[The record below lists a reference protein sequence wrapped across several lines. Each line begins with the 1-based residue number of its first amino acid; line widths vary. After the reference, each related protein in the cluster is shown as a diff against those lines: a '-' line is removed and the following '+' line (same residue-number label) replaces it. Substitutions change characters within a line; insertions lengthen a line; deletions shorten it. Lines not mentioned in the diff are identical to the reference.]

1 MAFDMAFGYKLRQTK
16 KNKAM
21 TIEDI
26 LSREEGQTFDRK
38 SIRIKPKDL
47 AVTIIAFANA
57 DGGDLV
63 LGITDGKKEIEGVDD
78 DQKVLNEIR
87 RTPFDFCIPS
97 VNTQVEMLPCV
108 DRTGKDNHVLV
119 FHIEPSMRVYANQ
132 ADEVF
137 LRVGDKSKK
146 LSFDERFQLMND
158 KGQTCYEET
167 AVYSA
172 ELNDIDMTLV
182 DDYCQKIR
190 YGKSSLEFLTENH
203 GYIIEKNGKLHPTIV
218 TLLLFGKKPQDFLP
232 RASVRFIRYEGTE
245 EKTGTEMNVIKDVI
259 FEGPVREQIDKSV
272 AFLATQIKERTYL
285 GADGKF
291 VTEAEYPEFVRQEMI
306 VNACCHRDLSIT
318 GTDIQVKLFDDKL
331 VVESPGN
338 LPGLVRP
345 DNIRHTHFS
354 RNPRL
359 ARYLKTYKYVKEFG
373 EGVDRMC
380 REMEADGLLPIKYYK
395 NDFILRAVAWSKN
408 AKVDS
413 NDKVAISS
421 DKVAISSDKV
431 AIKWSE
437 VKEKCSPN
445 TIKILEHL
453 VKNASISNAIAR
465 EITGLSSPGVRKILN
480 GLVETKIVTPE
491 GEKKSRVYHLKVDFT
506 FD

>member
-1 MAFDMAFGYKLRQTK
+1 
-16 KNKAM
+16 M

-47 AVTIIAFANA
+47 AVTMIAFANA

-63 LGITDGKKEIEGVDD
+63 VGITDGKKEIEGVDGD
-78 DQKVLNEIR
+78 EKILNEIR
-87 RTPFDFCIPS
+87 RTPFDFCAPS
-97 VNTQVEMLPCV
+97 VNAQVEMVPCV

-119 FHIEPSMRVYANQ
+119 FHVEPSLRVYVNQ

-158 KGQTCYEET
+158 KGQSCYEET

-172 ELNDIDMTLV
+172 ELDDIDMSLV
-182 DDYCQKIR
+182 DDYCQKSG
-190 YGKSSLEFLTENH
+190 YSKSSMEFLTENH
-203 GYIIEKNGKLHPTIV
+203 GYVVERNGKKHPTV
-218 TLLLFGKKPQDFLP
+218 ASLLMFGKKPQDFLP

-291 VTEAEYPEFVRQEMI
+291 ITEVEYPEFVRQEMI

-318 GTDIQVKLFDDKL
+318 GTDIQVKLFDDRL

-395 NDFILRAVAWSKN
+395 NDFILQAVAWSKN
-408 AKVDS
+408 AKE
-413 NDKVAISS
+413 AGS
-421 DKVAISSDKV
+421 DKVAISGDKV
-431 AIKWSE
+431 LISVDKEAISGDKVLIKWNE
-437 VKEKCSPN
+437 VKERCLPN
-445 TIKILEHL
+445 TIKILEYL
-453 VKNASISNAIAR
+453 AQNESISNAAAR
-465 EITGLSSPGVRKILN
+465 EITGLSASGVRRILN
-480 GLVETKIVTPE
+480 DLIENKIVVPK
-491 GEKKSRVYHLKVDFT
+491 GDKKSRVYHLIVEFV

>member
-1 MAFDMAFGYKLRQTK
+1 
-16 KNKAM
+16 M

-63 LGITDGKKEIEGVDD
+63 VGITDGKKEIEGVDD

-172 ELNDIDMTLV
+172 ELSDIDMTLV
-182 DDYCQKIR
+182 DDYCQKIG
-190 YGKSSLEFLTENH
+190 YGKSSLKFLTENH

-413 NDKVAISS
+413 SDKVAISN

>member
-1 MAFDMAFGYKLRQTK
+1 
-16 KNKAM
+16 M

-47 AVTIIAFANA
+47 AVTMIAFANA

-63 LGITDGKKEIEGVDD
+63 VGITDSKKEIEGVDGD
-78 DQKVLNEIR
+78 EKILNEIR
-87 RTPFDFCIPS
+87 RTPFDFCAPS
-97 VNTQVEMLPCV
+97 VNAQVEMVPCV

-119 FHIEPSMRVYANQ
+119 FHVEPSLRVYVNQ

-158 KGQTCYEET
+158 KGQSCYEET

-172 ELNDIDMTLV
+172 ELDDIDMSLV
-182 DDYCQKIR
+182 DDYCQKSG
-190 YGKSSLEFLTENH
+190 YSKSSMEFLTENH
-203 GYIIEKNGKLHPTIV
+203 GYVVERNGKKHPTV
-218 TLLLFGKKPQDFLP
+218 ASLLMFGKKPQDFLP

-285 GADGKF
+285 GSDGKF
-291 VTEAEYPEFVRQEMI
+291 ITEVEYPEFVRQEMI

-318 GTDIQVKLFDDKL
+318 GTDIQVKLFDDRL

-395 NDFILRAVAWSKN
+395 NDFILQAVAWSKN
-408 AKVDS
+408 AKE
-413 NDKVAISS
+413 AGS
-421 DKVAISSDKV
+421 DKVAISGDKV
-431 AIKWSE
+431 LISVDKEAISGDKVLIKWNE
-437 VKEKCSPN
+437 VKERCLPN
-445 TIKILEHL
+445 TIKILEYL
-453 VKNASISNAIAR
+453 AQNESISNAAAR
-465 EITGLSSPGVRKILN
+465 EITGLSASGVRRILN
-480 GLVETKIVTPE
+480 DLIENKIVVPK
-491 GEKKSRVYHLKVDFT
+491 GDKKSRVYHLIVEFV

>member
-1 MAFDMAFGYKLRQTK
+1 
-16 KNKAM
+16 M

-63 LGITDGKKEIEGVDD
+63 VGITDGKKEIEGVDD

-132 ADEVF
+132 ADEAF

-167 AVYSA
+167 AVYNA
-172 ELNDIDMTLV
+172 ELSDIDMTLV
-182 DDYCQKIR
+182 NDYCQKIG

-291 VTEAEYPEFVRQEMI
+291 VTETEYPEFVRQEMI

-408 AKVDS
+408 SKVD
-413 NDKVAISS
+413 SS

>member
-1 MAFDMAFGYKLRQTK
+1 M
-16 KNKAM
+16 
-21 TIEDI
+21 
-26 LSREEGQTFDRK
+26 
-38 SIRIKPKDL
+38 
-47 AVTIIAFANA
+47 V
-57 DGGDLV
+57 
-63 LGITDGKKEIEGVDD
+63 GITDGKKEIEGVDD

-182 DDYCQKIR
+182 DDYCQKIG

-345 DNIRHTHFS
+345 ENIRHTHFS

-413 NDKVAISS
+413 N

>member
-1 MAFDMAFGYKLRQTK
+1 
-16 KNKAM
+16 M

-63 LGITDGKKEIEGVDD
+63 VGITDGKKEIEGVDD

-413 NDKVAISS
+413 S

>member
-1 MAFDMAFGYKLRQTK
+1 
-16 KNKAM
+16 M

-38 SIRIKPKDL
+38 SVRIKPKDL
-47 AVTIIAFANA
+47 AVTMIAFANA

-63 LGITDGKKEIEGVDD
+63 VGITDGKKEIEGVDGD
-78 DQKVLNEIR
+78 ENILNEIR
-87 RTPFDFCIPS
+87 RTPFDFCAPS
-97 VNTQVEMLPCV
+97 VNAQIEMVPCV
-108 DRTGKDNHVLV
+108 DRTGQDNHVLV
-119 FHIEPSMRVYANQ
+119 FHIEPSLRVYANQ

-158 KGQTCYEET
+158 KGQSCYEET

-172 ELNDIDMTLV
+172 GLDDIDMNLV
-182 DDYCQKIR
+182 DDYCQKLG
-190 YGKSSLEFLTENH
+190 YSKSSMEFLTENH
-203 GYIIEKNGKLHPTIV
+203 GYVVEKNGMLHPTV
-218 TLLLFGKKPQDFLP
+218 VSLLLFGKKPQDFLP

-291 VTEAEYPEFVRQEMI
+291 VTEVEYPEFVRQEMI

-318 GTDIQVKLFDDKL
+318 GTDIQVKLFDDRL

-408 AKVDS
+408 AKDAGS
-413 NDKVAISS
+413 DKVATSS
-421 DKVAISSDKV
+421 DKVALSSDKV
-431 AIKWSE
+431 AIKWSD

-453 VKNASISNAIAR
+453 AQNGSISNAVAR
-465 EITGLSSPGVRKILN
+465 EITGLSSPGARKILSHLAEN
-480 GLVETKIVTPE
+480 KIVSPE
-491 GEKKSRVYHLKVDFT
+491 GDKKSRVYHLMVEFI

>member
-1 MAFDMAFGYKLRQTK
+1 
-16 KNKAM
+16 M

-38 SIRIKPKDL
+38 SVRIKPKDL
-47 AVTIIAFANA
+47 AVTMIAFANA

-63 LGITDGKKEIEGVDD
+63 VGITDGKKEIEGVDGD
-78 DQKVLNEIR
+78 EKILNDIR
-87 RTPFDFCIPS
+87 RTPFDFCSPS
-97 VNTQVEMLPCV
+97 VNAQIEMVPCI
-108 DRTGKDNHVLV
+108 DRTGKENHVLV
-119 FHIEPSMRVYANQ
+119 FHIEPSLRVYANQ

-158 KGQTCYEET
+158 KGQSCYEET

-172 ELNDIDMTLV
+172 GLDDIDMSLV
-182 DDYCQKIR
+182 DDYCQKSG
-190 YGKSSLEFLTENH
+190 YSKSSMEFLTENH
-203 GYIIEKNGKLHPTIV
+203 GYVVERNGKKHPTV
-218 TLLLFGKKPQDFLP
+218 ASLLMFGKKPQDFLQ

-245 EKTGTEMNVIKDVI
+245 EKTGAEMNVIKDVI

-272 AFLATQIKERTYL
+272 TFLATQIKERTYL

-291 VTEAEYPEFVRQEMI
+291 ITEVEYPEFVRQEMI

-318 GTDIQVKLFDDKL
+318 GTDIQVKLFDDRL

-395 NDFILRAVAWSKN
+395 NDFILQAVAWSKN
-408 AKVDS
+408 AKNAGS
-413 NDKVAISS
+413 DKMATSS

-437 VKEKCSPN
+437 VTERCAPN
-445 TIKILEHL
+445 TIKILEYL
-453 VKNASISNAIAR
+453 IKNGSVSNTVAR
-465 EITGLSSPGVRKILN
+465 EITGLSSPGVRKILSN
-480 GLVETKIVTPE
+480 LVENKIVSPE
-491 GEKKSRVYHLKVDFT
+491 GGNKSRVYHLIVEFV

>member
-413 NDKVAISS
+413 S

>member
-1 MAFDMAFGYKLRQTK
+1 
-16 KNKAM
+16 M

-47 AVTIIAFANA
+47 AVTMIAFANA

-63 LGITDGKKEIEGVDD
+63 VGITDSKKEIEGVDGD
-78 DQKVLNEIR
+78 EKILNEIR
-87 RTPFDFCIPS
+87 RTPFDFCAPS
-97 VNTQVEMLPCV
+97 VNAQVEMVPCV

-119 FHIEPSMRVYANQ
+119 FHIEPSLRVYANQ

-158 KGQTCYEET
+158 KGQSCYEET

-172 ELNDIDMTLV
+172 ELDDIDMSLV
-182 DDYCQKIR
+182 DDYCQKSG
-190 YGKSSLEFLTENH
+190 YSKSSMEFLTENH
-203 GYIIEKNGKLHPTIV
+203 GYVVERNGKKHPTV
-218 TLLLFGKKPQDFLP
+218 ASLLMFGKKPQDFLP

-291 VTEAEYPEFVRQEMI
+291 ITEVEYPEFVRQEMI

-318 GTDIQVKLFDDKL
+318 GTDIQVKLFDDRL

-395 NDFILRAVAWSKN
+395 NDFILQAVAWSKN
-408 AKVDS
+408 AKE
-413 NDKVAISS
+413 AGS
-421 DKVAISSDKV
+421 DKVAISGDKV
-431 AIKWSE
+431 LISVDKEAISGDKVLIKWNE
-437 VKEKCSPN
+437 VKERCLPN
-445 TIKILEHL
+445 TIKILEYL
-453 VKNASISNAIAR
+453 AQNESISNAAAR
-465 EITGLSSPGVRKILN
+465 EITGLSASGVRRILN
-480 GLVETKIVTPE
+480 DLIENKIVVPK
-491 GEKKSRVYHLKVDFT
+491 GDKKSRVYHLIVEFE

>member
-1 MAFDMAFGYKLRQTK
+1 
-16 KNKAM
+16 M

-26 LSREEGQTFDRK
+26 LSREEGLTFDRK

-47 AVTIIAFANA
+47 AVTMIAFANA

-63 LGITDGKKEIEGVDD
+63 VGITDGKKEIEGVDD
-78 DQKVLNEIR
+78 DQKILNEIL
-87 RTPFDFCIPS
+87 RTPFDFCAPS
-97 VNTQVEMLPCV
+97 VNAHVEMVPCI
-108 DRTGKDNHVLV
+108 DRTGKNNHILV

-132 ADEVF
+132 ADDVF
-137 LRVGDKSKK
+137 LRIGDKSKK

-158 KGQTCYEET
+158 KGQSCYEET

-172 ELNDIDMTLV
+172 ELCDLDISLV
-182 DDYCQKIR
+182 DDYCRKTG
-190 YGKSSLEFLTENH
+190 YGKSSSEFLTENH
-203 GYIIEKNGKLHPTIV
+203 GYVVKKEGKLHPTIV
-218 TLLLFGKKPQDFLP
+218 SLLLFGKRPQDFLP

-259 FEGPVREQIDKSV
+259 FEGPIREQIDKSV

-285 GADGKF
+285 GSDGKF
-291 VTEAEYPEFVRQEMI
+291 VTEVEYPEFVRQEMI

-318 GTDIQVKLFDDKL
+318 GTDIQVKLFDDRL
-331 VVESPGN
+331 VVESPGKF
-338 LPGLVRP
+338 PGLVRP

-380 REMEADGLLPIKYYK
+380 REMEADGLLPIKYFM

-408 AKVDS
+408 AKEI
-413 NDKVAISS
+413 NS

-431 AIKWSE
+431 TISSDKVTIKWTE
-437 VKEKCSPN
+437 IKERCSPN
-445 TIKILEHL
+445 TIKILEYL
-453 VKNASISNAIAR
+453 SKNESISNAIAR
-465 EITGLSSPGVRKILN
+465 DITGLSSPGVRRILSN
-480 GLVETKIVTPE
+480 LVESKIV
-491 GEKKSRVYHLKVDFT
+491 GYDGKNKSRTYHLEVEFILD
-506 FD
+506 

>member
-1 MAFDMAFGYKLRQTK
+1 
-16 KNKAM
+16 M

-26 LSREEGQTFDRK
+26 LSREEGLTFDRK

-47 AVTIIAFANA
+47 AVTMIAFANA

-63 LGITDGKKEIEGVDD
+63 VGITDGKKEIEGVDD
-78 DQKVLNEIR
+78 DQKILNEIL
-87 RTPFDFCIPS
+87 RTPFDFCAPS
-97 VNTQVEMLPCV
+97 VNAHVEMVPCI
-108 DRTGKDNHVLV
+108 DRTGKNNHILV

-132 ADEVF
+132 ADDVF
-137 LRVGDKSKK
+137 LRIGDKSKK

-158 KGQTCYEET
+158 KGQSCYEET

-172 ELNDIDMTLV
+172 ELCDLDISLV
-182 DDYCQKIR
+182 DDYCRKTG
-190 YGKSSLEFLTENH
+190 YGKSSSEFLTENH
-203 GYIIEKNGKLHPTIV
+203 GYVVKKEGKLHPTIV
-218 TLLLFGKKPQDFLP
+218 SLLLFGKRPQDFLP

-259 FEGPVREQIDKSV
+259 FEGPIREQIDKSV

-285 GADGKF
+285 GSDGKF
-291 VTEAEYPEFVRQEMI
+291 VTEVEYPEFVRQEMI

-318 GTDIQVKLFDDKL
+318 GTDIQVKLFDDRL
-331 VVESPGN
+331 VVESPGKF
-338 LPGLVRP
+338 PGLVRP

-380 REMEADGLLPIKYYK
+380 REMEADGLLPIKYFM

-408 AKVDS
+408 AKEI
-413 NDKVAISS
+413 NS

-431 AIKWSE
+431 TIKWTE
-437 VKEKCSPN
+437 IKERCSPN
-445 TIKILEHL
+445 TIKILEYL
-453 VKNASISNAIAR
+453 SKNESISNSIAR
-465 EITGLSSPGVRKILN
+465 DLTGLSSPGVRRILSN
-480 GLVETKIVTPE
+480 LVESKIV
-491 GEKKSRVYHLKVDFT
+491 GYDGKNKSRTYHLEVEFILD
-506 FD
+506 

>member
-1 MAFDMAFGYKLRQTK
+1 
-16 KNKAM
+16 M

-63 LGITDGKKEIEGVDD
+63 VGITDGKKEIEGVDD

-182 DDYCQKIR
+182 DDYCQKIG

-218 TLLLFGKKPQDFLP
+218 TLLLFGKKTQDFLP

-345 DNIRHTHFS
+345 ENIRHTHFS

>member
-1 MAFDMAFGYKLRQTK
+1 MAFGYKLRQTK

-167 AVYSA
+167 AVYNA
-172 ELNDIDMTLV
+172 ELSDIDMTLV
-182 DDYCQKIR
+182 DDYCQKIG

-413 NDKVAISS
+413 SDKVAISS

>member
-1 MAFDMAFGYKLRQTK
+1 
-16 KNKAM
+16 M
-21 TIEDI
+21 TIDDI
-26 LSREEGQTFDRK
+26 LSREEGLTFDRK

-47 AVTIIAFANA
+47 AITMIAFANA

-63 LGITDGKKEIEGVDD
+63 VGITDGKKEIEGVDD
-78 DQKVLNEIR
+78 DQKVLNDIR
-87 RTPFDFCIPS
+87 RTPFDFCAPS
-97 VNTQVEMLPCV
+97 VNAQVEMVPCV
-108 DRTGKDNHVLV
+108 DRAGKNNHVLV

-132 ADEVF
+132 ADDVF

-158 KGQTCYEET
+158 KGQSCYEET

-172 ELNDIDMTLV
+172 ELCDLDLSLV
-182 DDYCQKIR
+182 DDYCQKTG
-190 YGKSSLEFLTENH
+190 YGKSSMEFLTENH
-203 GYIIEKNGKLHPTIV
+203 GYVVKKKGKLHPTIV
-218 TLLLFGKKPQDFLP
+218 SLLLFGKKPQDFLP
-232 RASVRFIRYEGTE
+232 RASVRFIRYDGTE

-259 FEGPVREQIDKSV
+259 FEGPIREQIDKSV

-285 GADGKF
+285 GEDGKF
-291 VTEAEYPEFVRQEMI
+291 VTEVEYPEFVRQEMI

-318 GTDIQVKLFDDKL
+318 GTDIQVKLFDDRL
-331 VVESPGN
+331 VVESPGKF
-338 LPGLVRP
+338 PGLVRP

-380 REMEADGLLPIKYYK
+380 REMEADGQPPIKYFM

-408 AKVDS
+408 AKVIDS
-413 NDKVAISS
+413 DKVAISS

-431 AIKWSE
+431 AIKWAE
-437 VKEKCSPN
+437 VKERCSPN
-445 TIKILEHL
+445 TIKILEYL
-453 VKNASISNAIAR
+453 TRNNSISNATAR
-465 EITGLSSPGVRKILN
+465 EITGLSSPGVRRILSN
-480 GLVETKIVTPE
+480 LVECKIVNRE
-491 GEKKSRVYHLKVDFT
+491 GENKSRTYHLRVEFI

>member
-1 MAFDMAFGYKLRQTK
+1 
-16 KNKAM
+16 M

-47 AVTIIAFANA
+47 AVAIIAFANA

-63 LGITDGKKEIEGVDD
+63 VGITDGKKEIEGVDD

-167 AVYSA
+167 AVYNA
-172 ELNDIDMTLV
+172 ELSDIDMTLV
-182 DDYCQKIR
+182 NDYCQKIG

-291 VTEAEYPEFVRQEMI
+291 VTETEYPEFVRQEMI

-413 NDKVAISS
+413 SDKVAISS

-506 FD
+506 FE

>member
-1 MAFDMAFGYKLRQTK
+1 
-16 KNKAM
+16 M

-47 AVTIIAFANA
+47 AVTMIAFANA

-63 LGITDGKKEIEGVDD
+63 VGITDSKKEIEGVDGD
-78 DQKVLNEIR
+78 EKILNEIR
-87 RTPFDFCIPS
+87 RTPFDFCAPS
-97 VNTQVEMLPCV
+97 VNAQVEMVPCV

-119 FHIEPSMRVYANQ
+119 FHIEPSLRVYANQ

-158 KGQTCYEET
+158 KGQSCYEET

-172 ELNDIDMTLV
+172 GLDDIDMSLV
-182 DDYCQKIR
+182 DDYCQKSG
-190 YGKSSLEFLTENH
+190 YSKSSIEFLTENH
-203 GYIIEKNGKLHPTIV
+203 GYVVERNGKKHPTV
-218 TLLLFGKKPQDFLP
+218 ASLLMFGKKPQDFLP

-291 VTEAEYPEFVRQEMI
+291 ITEVEYPEFVRQEMI

-318 GTDIQVKLFDDKL
+318 GTDIQVKLFDDRL

-395 NDFILRAVAWSKN
+395 NDFILQAVAWSKN
-408 AKVDS
+408 AKE
-413 NDKVAISS
+413 AGS
-421 DKVAISSDKV
+421 DKVAISGDKV
-431 AIKWSE
+431 LISVDKEAISGDKVLIKWNE
-437 VKEKCSPN
+437 VKERCLPN
-445 TIKILEHL
+445 TIKILEYL
-453 VKNASISNAIAR
+453 AQNESISNAAAR
-465 EITGLSSPGVRKILN
+465 EITGLSASGVRRILN
-480 GLVETKIVTPE
+480 DLIENKIVVPK
-491 GEKKSRVYHLKVDFT
+491 GDKKSRVYHLIVEFV

>member
-1 MAFDMAFGYKLRQTK
+1 
-16 KNKAM
+16 M

-38 SIRIKPKDL
+38 SVRIKPKDL
-47 AVTIIAFANA
+47 AITMIAFANA

-63 LGITDGKKEIEGVDD
+63 VGITDGKREIEGVDGD
-78 DQKVLNEIR
+78 ENILNDIR
-87 RTPFDFCIPS
+87 RTPFDFCVPS
-97 VNTQVEMLPCV
+97 VNAQVEMVTCV
-108 DRTGKDNHVLV
+108 DRTGKDNHILV
-119 FHIEPSMRVYANQ
+119 FHIEPSLKVYANQ

-158 KGQTCYEET
+158 KGQSCYEET

-172 ELNDIDMTLV
+172 GLDDLDMTLV
-182 DDYCQKIR
+182 DDYCQKSG
-190 YGKSSLEFLTENH
+190 YGKSSMEFLTENH
-203 GYIIEKNGKLHPTIV
+203 GYVVERNEKMHPTV
-218 TLLLFGKKPQDFLP
+218 VSLLMFGKKPQDFLP

-245 EKTGTEMNVIKDVI
+245 EKTGAEMNVIKDMI

-291 VTEAEYPEFVRQEMI
+291 VTEVEYPEFVRQEMI

-318 GTDIQVKLFDDKL
+318 GTDIQVKLFDDRL

-408 AKVDS
+408 AKNAD
-413 NDKVAISS
+413 S

-431 AIKWSE
+431 LISVDKEATSGDKVLIKWSE
-437 VKEKCSPN
+437 VKGRCLPN
-445 TIKILEHL
+445 TIKILEYLAH
-453 VKNASISNAIAR
+453 NESISNSVAR
-465 EITGLSSPGVRKILN
+465 DITGLSASGVRRILN
-480 GLVETKIVTPE
+480 NLIENKIVTPE
-491 GEKKSRVYHLKVDFT
+491 GDKKSRVYRLMVEFI

>member
-1 MAFDMAFGYKLRQTK
+1 
-16 KNKAM
+16 M

-26 LSREEGQTFDRK
+26 LSLEEGQTFDRK
-38 SIRIKPKDL
+38 SVRIKPKDL
-47 AVTIIAFANA
+47 AVTMIAFANA

-63 LGITDGKKEIEGVDD
+63 VGITDGKREIEGVDGD
-78 DQKVLNEIR
+78 EKILNDIR
-87 RTPFDFCIPS
+87 RTPFDFCAPS
-97 VNTQVEMLPCV
+97 VNAQIEMIPCV

-119 FHIEPSMRVYANQ
+119 FHIEPSLRVYANQ

-158 KGQTCYEET
+158 KGQSCYEET

-172 ELNDIDMTLV
+172 GLDDLDMALV
-182 DDYCQKIR
+182 DDYCQKSG
-190 YGKSSLEFLTENH
+190 YGKSSMEFLTENH
-203 GYIIEKNGKLHPTIV
+203 GYLVERNGQMHPTV
-218 TLLLFGKKPQDFLP
+218 VSLLMFGKKPQDFLP

-245 EKTGTEMNVIKDVI
+245 EKTGAEMNVIKDVI

-272 AFLATQIKERTYL
+272 AFLATQIKESTYL

-291 VTEAEYPEFVRQEMI
+291 VTEVEYPEFVRQEMI

-318 GTDIQVKLFDDKL
+318 GTDIQVKLFDDRL

-408 AKVDS
+408 AEDTGS
-413 NDKVAISS
+413 DKVALSS
-421 DKVAISSDKV
+421 DKVALSSDKV
-431 AIKWSE
+431 AIKWSD

-453 VKNASISNAIAR
+453 AQNGSISNAVAR
-465 EITGLSSPGVRKILN
+465 EITGLSSPGARKILSHLAEN
-480 GLVETKIVTPE
+480 KIVSPK
-491 GEKKSRVYHLKVDFT
+491 GDKKSRVYHLMVEFI

>member
-1 MAFDMAFGYKLRQTK
+1 
-16 KNKAM
+16 M

-63 LGITDGKKEIEGVDD
+63 VGITDGKKEIEGVDD

-132 ADEVF
+132 ADEAF

-167 AVYSA
+167 AVYNA
-172 ELNDIDMTLV
+172 ELSDIDMTLV
-182 DDYCQKIR
+182 NDYCQKIG

-291 VTEAEYPEFVRQEMI
+291 VTETEYPEFVRQEMI

-408 AKVDS
+408 SKVDS
-413 NDKVAISS
+413 SDKVAISS

>member
-1 MAFDMAFGYKLRQTK
+1 
-16 KNKAM
+16 M

-63 LGITDGKKEIEGVDD
+63 VGITDGKKEIEGVDD

-182 DDYCQKIR
+182 DDYCQKIG

-345 DNIRHTHFS
+345 ENIRHTHFS

-413 NDKVAISS
+413 NDKVAISSDKVAISS

>member
-1 MAFDMAFGYKLRQTK
+1 
-16 KNKAM
+16 M
-21 TIEDI
+21 TIEDV

-38 SIRIKPKDL
+38 SVRIKPKDL
-47 AVTIIAFANA
+47 AVTMIAFANA

-63 LGITDGKKEIEGVDD
+63 VGITDGKREIEGVDGD
-78 DQKVLNEIR
+78 EKILNDIR
-87 RTPFDFCIPS
+87 RTPFDFCSPS
-97 VNTQVEMLPCV
+97 VNAQIEMVPCV

-119 FHIEPSMRVYANQ
+119 FHIEPSLRVYANQ

-146 LSFDERFQLMND
+146 LSFDERFQPMND
-158 KGQTCYEET
+158 KGQSCYEET

-172 ELNDIDMTLV
+172 GLDDLDMAFV
-182 DDYCQKIR
+182 DDYCQKAG
-190 YGKSSLEFLTENH
+190 YGKSSMEFLTENH
-203 GYIIEKNGKLHPTIV
+203 GYSVERNGKMHPTV
-218 TLLLFGKKPQDFLP
+218 VSLLMFGKKPQDFLP

-245 EKTGTEMNVIKDVI
+245 EKTGAEMNVIKDMI

-291 VTEAEYPEFVRQEMI
+291 VTEVEYPEFVRQEMI

-318 GTDIQVKLFDDKL
+318 GTDIQVKLFDDRL

-408 AKVDS
+408 AKDAGS
-413 NDKVAISS
+413 DKVAISS

-431 AIKWSE
+431 AIKWSD

-453 VKNASISNAIAR
+453 AHNGSISNAVAR
-465 EITGLSSPGVRKILN
+465 EITGLSSPGARKILSHLAEN
-480 GLVETKIVTPE
+480 KIVSPE
-491 GEKKSRVYHLKVDFT
+491 GDKKSRVYHLMVEFI

>member
-1 MAFDMAFGYKLRQTK
+1 
-16 KNKAM
+16 M

-47 AVTIIAFANA
+47 AVTMIAFANA

-63 LGITDGKKEIEGVDD
+63 IGITDGNREIEGVDGD
-78 DQKVLNEIR
+78 EKILNEIR
-87 RTPFDFCIPS
+87 RTPFDFCAPS
-97 VNTQVEMLPCV
+97 VNAQVEMVPCI

-119 FHIEPSMRVYANQ
+119 FHIEPSLRVYANQ

-158 KGQTCYEET
+158 KGQSCYEET
-167 AVYSA
+167 PVYTA
-172 ELNDIDMTLV
+172 GLEDIDMSLV
-182 DDYCQKIR
+182 EDYCQKSG
-190 YGKSSLEFLTENH
+190 YNKSPMEFLTENH
-203 GYIIEKNGKLHPTIV
+203 GYVVERNGKKHPTV
-218 TLLLFGKKPQDFLP
+218 VSLLMFGKKPQDFLP

-245 EKTGTEMNVIKDVI
+245 EKTGAEMNVIKDVI

-285 GADGKF
+285 GPDGKF
-291 VTEAEYPEFVRQEMI
+291 ITEVEYPEFVRQEMI

-318 GTDIQVKLFDDKL
+318 GTDIQVKLFDDRL

-408 AKVDS
+408 AKDTG
-413 NDKVAISS
+413 S
-421 DKVAISSDKV
+421 DKVAINSDKV
-431 AIKWSE
+431 LISVDKGTTNGDKVLIKWSE
-437 VKEKCSPN
+437 VKERCLPN
-445 TIKILEHL
+445 TIKILEFL
-453 VKNASISNAIAR
+453 AQNESISNAVAR
-465 EITGLSSPGVRKILN
+465 EITGLSASGVRRILN
-480 GLVETKIVTPE
+480 NLVDNKIVNPE
-491 GEKKSRVYHLKVDFT
+491 GENKSRSYHLIVEFV

>member
-1 MAFDMAFGYKLRQTK
+1 
-16 KNKAM
+16 M

-63 LGITDGKKEIEGVDD
+63 VGITDGKKEIEGVDD

-182 DDYCQKIR
+182 DDYCQKIE

-413 NDKVAISS
+413 S

-437 VKEKCSPN
+437 VKEKCSPS
-445 TIKILEHL
+445 TIKILEYL
-453 VKNASISNAIAR
+453 AKNASISNAIAR
-465 EITGLSSPGVRKILN
+465 DITGLSSPGVRKILN

-491 GEKKSRVYHLKVDFT
+491 GEKKSRVYRMRVKFT

>member
-1 MAFDMAFGYKLRQTK
+1 MAFGYKLRQTK

-182 DDYCQKIR
+182 DDYCQKIG

-395 NDFILRAVAWSKN
+395 NNFILRAVAWSKN

-413 NDKVAISS
+413 SDKVAISS

>member
-1 MAFDMAFGYKLRQTK
+1 
-16 KNKAM
+16 M

-63 LGITDGKKEIEGVDD
+63 VGITDGKKEIEGVDD

-97 VNTQVEMLPCV
+97 VNTQVEMLPCM

-167 AVYSA
+167 AVYNA
-172 ELNDIDMTLV
+172 ELSDIDMTLV
-182 DDYCQKIR
+182 DDYCQKIG
-190 YGKSSLEFLTENH
+190 YGKSSLEFLAENH

-291 VTEAEYPEFVRQEMI
+291 VTETEYPEFVRQEMI

-408 AKVDS
+408 SKVD
-413 NDKVAISS
+413 SS